1 MVDIILQAHCA
12 ICNKTVSVSP
22 LLNRDDLAAALKR
35 GGDVRVM
42 HVATEGDHIW
52 SLNSQDKQNLS
63 NAISKGLV

>member
-35 GGDVRVM
+35 GGDVMVM